1 MTDPLLGS
9 VLRLRYKAKKIANP
23 RVRNPFR
30 HRKKGVKL
38 TQEERKAKQVIRNAN
53 KERLTAALQAARKVV
68 MAEAEKLAAE
78 FPGHDKEYYYRM
90 LMQQSSR
97 NKGKRAIN
105 EWQAFVSQEVKKHN
119 EGT

>member
-1 MTDPLLGS
+1 
-9 VLRLRYKAKKIANP
+9 
-23 RVRNPFR
+23 
-30 HRKKGVKL
+30 
-38 TQEERKAKQVIRNAN
+38 
-53 KERLTAALQAARKVV
+53 